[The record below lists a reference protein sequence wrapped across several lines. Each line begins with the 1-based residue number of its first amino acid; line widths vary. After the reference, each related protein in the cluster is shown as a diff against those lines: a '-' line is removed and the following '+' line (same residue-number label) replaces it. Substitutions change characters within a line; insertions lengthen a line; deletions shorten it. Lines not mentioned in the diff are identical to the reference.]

1 MKYILTIAISLM
13 TASLLQA
20 SLINFQSGKPASIVD
35 ASGATITDV
44 VFSLGTWDGTTF
56 TDEMDGKNPWLTS
69 GPPPVINTFQGERA
83 MTDDSSDGAQAYIW
97 AEQTSTGRY
106 TLVTNPSWIFP
117 AYDPLDTVAD
127 IFSFRDSGT
136 ATVSSDYGNYDY
148 TSGVLWVPEPS
159 SAALL
164 AGMLALGSVMLRR
177 RAA

>member
-20 SLINFQSGKPASIVD
+20 SLVNFQSGKPATIVD
-35 ASGATITDV
+35 SSGTTITDV
-44 VFSLGTWDGTTF
+44 VFSLGTWDGSNF
-56 TDEMDGKNPWLTS
+56 TDEMDGTNAWLTS

-83 MTDDSSDGAQAYIW
+83 MTDGSSDNAQAYIW
-97 AEQTSTGRY
+97 AEQTSTGQY
-106 TLVTNPSWIFP
+106 ALVENASWIFP
-117 AYDPLDTVAD
+117 TYDALDTTAD

-136 ATVSSDYGNYDY
+136 ATVSGFGNYDY
-148 TSGVLWVPEPS
+148 ASGVLTLVPEPS